1 MSYTVLARKY
11 RPQKFS
17 DVIGQDHVVRTLKNA
32 LEQQRIAHGYIFSG
46 HRGIGKT
53 TIARILAMA
62 LNCRSSERPVPEP
75 CGVCDSCREIR
86 EGSVGAMD
94 VIEIDAATN
103 RGIEEVR
110 GLIATATAEPARDRY
125 RIFILDEAHQ
135 VTDAAFNALLKTLEE
150 PPPWVVFMMATTQ
163 PEDIPQTIR
172 SRCQHFSFH
181 AVRFDEIVAHLRQ
194 ISLAEGLTVDEEALA
209 LLAEAGDGSMRDALS
224 IMDQAISCC
233 GTTVTADIV
242 RDLVGNVSSEVL
254 ERVMRAVHENSSE
267 EVLRIVDKLM
277 VEGQSATHFAR
288 QTVRF
293 LRNSLIAKVAGEQS
307 PILQVST
314 DERRRVS
321 AVAGQFSE
329 EELTRFLQIMLRT
342 HADVSYKQEQ
352 RFHLELGLLKMVH
365 AQRLLPLEQLLS
377 SVKLTEAGPPA
388 TVSGATPRPSSLP
401 GPQRGSG
408 GQTAGGRPTPPSFT
422 SRPPGVPPM
431 GGSSPFGRPGSAQS
445 GSGQPGSAQ
454 PGSKPS
460 PLEADKA
467 RRAREDRDEPPCP
480 NKPNT
485 GLSGAPPRGETS
497 GDADS
502 KSVKPLPVFACTP
515 VAFAGQPVPHP
526 GEPSAGV
533 LGTPVL
539 AVAPEVETAAAPSSH
554 TKAAEQV
561 PAESNLQPAEAS
573 TTLDVDAIRQ
583 SVLQAMETG
592 GSQMLVH
599 ALEEGE
605 WSGNG
610 NAVSVLVGM
619 SEAMIG
625 ISYTREQER
634 LACQAAGSVAGRSI
648 KVRLVGGAPA
658 VQDPKPS
665 SAARAASS
673 ESIRTRAAD
682 EPAVKRMMEK
692 FGAEIRI
699 VIDRS
704 ER

>member
-11 RPQKFS
+11 RPQKFA

-32 LEQQRIAHGYIFSG
+32 LEQKRIAHGYIFSG

-62 LNCRSSERPVPEP
+62 LNCQSSDRPVAEP

-86 EGSVGAMD
+86 DGSVGAMD

-181 AVRFDEIVAHLRQ
+181 AVRFEEIVNHLRE
-194 ISLAEGLTVDEEALA
+194 ISKTENLTVDEDALA

-233 GTTVTADIV
+233 GDVLTADVV
-242 RDLVGNVSSEVL
+242 RGLVGNVSTEVL
-254 ERVMRAVHENSSE
+254 ERVMNAVHENSSD

-293 LRNSLIAKVAGEQS
+293 LRNALVAKVAGTES
-307 PILQVST
+307 PILQISS
-314 DERRRVS
+314 DEKKRV
-321 AVAGQFSE
+321 ANVAAQFGE

-342 HADVSYKQEQ
+342 HGDVSYKQEQ
-352 RFHLELGLLKMVH
+352 RFHLELGLLKLVH

-377 SVKLTEAGPPA
+377 SVSLAEASTVATVGPAGTSRVAAPTATLPMAPATAAPARPVPPPA
-388 TVSGATPRPSSLP
+388 FTP
-401 GPQRGSG
+401 
-408 GQTAGGRPTPPSFT
+408 
-422 SRPPGVPPM
+422 RPPGVPPFGG
-431 GGSSPFGRPGSAQS
+431 GGSSPFGKPA
-445 GSGQPGSAQ
+445 
-454 PGSKPS
+454 SKPS

-467 RRAREDRDEPPCP
+467 RREREDMS
-480 NKPNT
+480 
-485 GLSGAPPRGETS
+485 SGPGTSSIPAPVNVPMGQ
-497 GDADS
+497 
-502 KSVKPLPVFACTP
+502 V
-515 VAFAGQPVPHP
+515 GQPVVGVFGSAPAMGPHAVP
-526 GEPSAGV
+526 AVQTSSNAPFDNGSA
-533 LGTPVL
+533 L
-539 AVAPEVETAAAPSSH
+539 AVAPVLESPGTAL
-554 TKAAEQV
+554 
-561 PAESNLQPAEAS
+561 NI
-573 TTLDVDAIRQ
+573 DAIREA
-583 SVLQAMETG
+583 VLQAMEKG
-592 GSQMLVH
+592 GSQMLVQ
-599 ALEEGE
+599 ALEEGHWAGE
-605 WSGNG
+605 GNQ
-610 NAVSVLVGM
+610 VSVQVSMSSGM
-619 SEAMIG
+619 IEL
-625 ISYTREQER
+625 SYTRDQEK
-634 LACQAAGSVAGRSI
+634 LSNQAASGVAGHPV
-648 KVRLVGGAPA
+648 KVRLVGGATTTA
-658 VQDPKPS
+658 EAKPRQS
-665 SAARAASS
+665 NSTSGAGS
-673 ESIRTRAAD
+673 ENIKTKAAD
-682 EPAVKRMMEK
+682 EPVVKRMMEK

-699 VIDRS
+699 VMDRS

>member
-11 RPQKFS
+11 RPQKFA

-62 LNCRSSERPVPEP
+62 LNCRSSDRPVPEP
-75 CGVCDSCREIR
+75 CGECDSCREIR

-181 AVRFDEIVAHLRQ
+181 AVGFDEIVNHLRE
-194 ISLAEGLTVDEEALA
+194 ISRAEGLTLDEEALA

-233 GTTVTADIV
+233 GATVTAEVV
-242 RDLVGNVSSEVL
+242 RGLVGTVNTEVL
-254 ERVMRAVHENSSE
+254 ERVMNAVHANSSE

-277 VEGQSATHFAR
+277 VEGQSASHFAR

-293 LRNSLIAKVAGEQS
+293 LRNALIAKVAGSES
-307 PILQVST
+307 HILQISA
-314 DERRRVS
+314 DERRRV
-321 AVAGQFSE
+321 AEVAEKFSE

-342 HADVSYKQEQ
+342 HNEVSYRQEQ

-377 SVKLTEAGPPA
+377 SVNLTDVASA
-388 TVSGATPRPSSLP
+388 SQSGRP
-401 GPQRGSG
+401 
-408 GQTAGGRPTPPSFT
+408 PTPPAPQRASAERPTGARPPAPPAFS

-431 GGSSPFGRPGSAQS
+431 GGGSSPFGAPPA
-445 GSGQPGSAQ
+445 
-454 PGSKPS
+454 SKPS
-460 PLEADKA
+460 PLEADRA
-467 RRAREDRDEPPCP
+467 RRSRDDAGREEMSAGSDAGAARTLPA
-480 NKPNT
+480 
-485 GLSGAPPRGETS
+485 SPR
-497 GDADS
+497 
-502 KSVKPLPVFACTP
+502 PM
-515 VAFAGQPVPHP
+515 AFAGQPVPQAFGP
-526 GEPSAGV
+526 RPAMSPTRMESSPFDNGSA
-533 LGTPVL
+533 L
-539 AVAPEVETAAAPSSH
+539 AVAPEIAPSS
-554 TKAAEQV
+554 AG
-561 PAESNLQPAEAS
+561 AS
-573 TTLDVDAIRQ
+573 TSPALDVDAIRNA
-583 SVLQAMETG
+583 VLQAMETG

-599 ALEEGE
+599 ALEDGA
-605 WSGNG
+605 WSGEG
-610 NAVSVLVGM
+610 NIVSVQVEM

-625 ISYTREQER
+625 VSYTREQEKI
-634 LACQAAGSVAGRSI
+634 ACQAASQTAGRAV
-648 KVRLVGGAPA
+648 KVRLVGGAPPA
-658 VQDPKPS
+658 SEAKPRS
-665 SAARAASS
+665 SGSARASAGG
-673 ESIRTRAAD
+673 IKTKAAD
-682 EPAVKRMMEK
+682 EPVVKRMMEK

-699 VIDRS
+699 VMDKS

>member
-11 RPQKFS
+11 RPQKFA

-32 LEQQRIAHGYIFSG
+32 LEQKRIAHGYIFSG

-62 LNCRSSERPVPEP
+62 LNCKSSDRPVAEP

-86 EGSVGAMD
+86 EGSVGTMD

-110 GLIATATAEPARDRY
+110 GLIATASAEPARDRY

-150 PPPWVVFMMATTQ
+150 PPSWVVFMMATTQ

-181 AVRFDEIVAHLRQ
+181 AVRFEEIVNHLRQ
-194 ISLAEGLTVDEEALA
+194 ISQTEGLTVDEDALA

-233 GTTVTADIV
+233 GDTVTAEIV
-242 RDLVGNVSSEVL
+242 RGLVGSVSTEVM
-254 ERVMRAVHENSSE
+254 ERVMNAVHENSSDT
-267 EVLRIVDKLM
+267 VLRIVDKLM

-293 LRNSLIAKVAGEQS
+293 LRNALVAKVAGIES
-307 PILQVST
+307 PILQIST
-314 DERRRVS
+314 DEKMRVAS
-321 AVAGQFSE
+321 VAAQFNE

-342 HADVSYKQEQ
+342 HGDVSYKQEQ

-377 SVKLTEAGPPA
+377 SVSLVDAATSASSAASSASRQPAARRSAIDPPVSPATGPVTNPVTNPAARPSTGSGTERTAPPA
-388 TVSGATPRPSSLP
+388 
-401 GPQRGSG
+401 
-408 GQTAGGRPTPPSFT
+408 FT

-431 GGSSPFGRPGSAQS
+431 GGGGSPFGKPA
-445 GSGQPGSAQ
+445 
-454 PGSKPS
+454 SKPS
-460 PLEADKA
+460 PFEADKA
-467 RRAREDRDEPPCP
+467 RKGREDLSAAPT
-480 NKPNT
+480 T
-485 GLSGAPPRGETS
+485 GIQAASGPFDNGGA
-497 GDADS
+497 
-502 KSVKPLPVFACTP
+502 
-515 VAFAGQPVPHP
+515 
-526 GEPSAGV
+526 
-533 LGTPVL
+533 L
-539 AVAPEVETAAAPSSH
+539 AVARQMESPSPASSANQDASVAA
-554 TKAAEQV
+554 
-561 PAESNLQPAEAS
+561 
-573 TTLDVDAIRQ
+573 LDVDAIREA
-583 SVLQAMETG
+583 VLQAMETG

-599 ALEEGE
+599 ALEEGD
-605 WSGNG
+605 WSGEG
-610 NAVSVLVGM
+610 NQVSIQVAM
-619 SEAMIG
+619 SANMIEL
-625 ISYTREQER
+625 SYTREQEK
-634 LACQAAGSVAGRSI
+634 LSSQAATRVAGRAV
-648 KVRLVGGAPA
+648 KVRLVGGAT
-658 VQDPKPS
+658 S
-665 SAARAASS
+665 SAEVKPRRAGAGQGITAGSGD
-673 ESIRTRAAD
+673 SIKTRAAG
-682 EPAVKRMMEK
+682 EPVVKQMVEK

-699 VIDRS
+699 VMDRS

>member
-11 RPQKFS
+11 RPQKFA

-62 LNCRSSERPVPEP
+62 LNCQSSNRPVAEP

-110 GLIATATAEPARDRY
+110 GLIATASAEPARDRY

-150 PPPWVVFMMATTQ
+150 PPSWVVFMMATTQ

-181 AVRFDEIVAHLRQ
+181 AVRFEEIVNHLRE
-194 ISLAEGLTVDEEALA
+194 ISQTEGLSVDEDALA

-233 GTTVTADIV
+233 GNTVTADVI
-242 RDLVGNVSSEVL
+242 RGLVGSVSTEVM
-254 ERVMRAVHENSSE
+254 ERVMNAVHENSSD

-293 LRNSLIAKVAGEQS
+293 LRNALVAKVAGTES
-307 PILQVST
+307 PILQISA
-314 DERRRVS
+314 DEKKRVAS
-321 AVAGQFSE
+321 IAAQFGE

-342 HADVSYKQEQ
+342 HGDVSYKQEQ

-377 SVKLTEAGPPA
+377 SVNLTDAASSTASREQAAARDSAIDPARRSAAPSAERSATSKTAPPA
-388 TVSGATPRPSSLP
+388 
-401 GPQRGSG
+401 
-408 GQTAGGRPTPPSFT
+408 FT
-422 SRPPGVPPM
+422 QRPPGVPPM
-431 GGSSPFGRPGSAQS
+431 GGGGSPFG
-445 GSGQPGSAQ
+445 QPA
-454 PGSKPS
+454 SKPS
-460 PLEADKA
+460 PFEADKA
-467 RRAREDRDEPPCP
+467 RKGRED
-480 NKPNT
+480 
-485 GLSGAPPRGETS
+485 L
-497 GDADS
+497 
-502 KSVKPLPVFACTP
+502 
-515 VAFAGQPVPHP
+515 
-526 GEPSAGV
+526 SAGAE
-533 LGTPVL
+533 TPIPATSNRPMSQSAQPMPGAFGSRPPAMGPQTVITRQTTVAPFDNGSAL
-539 AVAPEVETAAAPSSH
+539 AVAPRMESPRAAFNGTSET
-554 TKAAEQV
+554 T
-561 PAESNLQPAEAS
+561 LD
-573 TTLDVDAIRQ
+573 TTLDVDAIREA
-583 SVLQAMETG
+583 VLQAMEAG

-599 ALEEGE
+599 ALEEGD
-605 WSGNG
+605 WSSEGNH
-610 NAVSVLVGM
+610 VSIRVEM
-619 SEAMIG
+619 SESMIEL
-625 ISYTREQER
+625 SYTREQEK
-634 LACQAAGSVAGRSI
+634 LSNQAATRVAGRAM
-648 KVRLVGGAPA
+648 KVRLVGGGT
-658 VQDPKPS
+658 S
-665 SAARAASS
+665 SAEVKPRRSRAPQAAGG
-673 ESIRTRAAD
+673 ESIKTRAAD
-682 EPAVKRMMEK
+682 EPVVKRMMEK

-699 VIDRS
+699 VMDRS

>member
-17 DVIGQDHVVRTLKNA
+17 DVIGQDHVVRTLQNA
-32 LEQQRIAHGYIFSG
+32 LEQKRIAHGYIFSG

-62 LNCRSSERPVPEP
+62 LNCQSSDSPVSEP

-86 EGSVGAMD
+86 DGSVGAMD

-181 AVRFDEIVAHLRQ
+181 AVRFEEIVNHLRE
-194 ISLAEGLTVDEEALA
+194 ISKAEKLTVDEDALA

-233 GTTVTADIV
+233 TDTLTAEVV
-242 RDLVGNVSSEVL
+242 RSLVGSVSTEVL
-254 ERVMRAVHENSSE
+254 ERVMNAVHENSSD
-267 EVLRIVDKLM
+267 EVLRIVDRLM
-277 VEGQSATHFAR
+277 VEGQSATHFAK

-293 LRNSLIAKVAGEQS
+293 LRNALVAKVAGIES
-307 PILQVST
+307 PILQIST
-314 DERRRVS
+314 DEKRRVS
-321 AVAGQFSE
+321 NVAEQFGE

-342 HADVSYKQEQ
+342 HGDVSYKQEQ

-377 SVKLTEAGPPA
+377 SVRLTDAATAASSAVRPSPPA
-388 TVSGATPRPSSLP
+388 ARPAAP
-401 GPQRGSG
+401 
-408 GQTAGGRPTPPSFT
+408 AARPAPPPAFT
-422 SRPPGVPPM
+422 QRPPGVPPI
-431 GGSSPFGRPGSAQS
+431 GGGVSPFG
-445 GSGQPGSAQ
+445 QPV
-454 PGSKPS
+454 SKPS
-460 PLEADKA
+460 PFEADKA
-467 RRAREDRDEPPCP
+467 RKDREKMSAVPDP
-480 NKPNT
+480 
-485 GLSGAPPRGETS
+485 APPGVVPSS
-497 GDADS
+497 G
-502 KSVKPLPVFACTP
+502 PLGINGRPMP
-515 VAFAGQPVPHP
+515 GAFGPGIQAMGMQPVPAP
-526 GEPSAGV
+526 GVMAFDNGSA
-533 LGTPVL
+533 L
-539 AVAPEVETAAAPSSH
+539 AVEPRMESSS
-554 TKAAEQV
+554 AV
-561 PAESNLQPAEAS
+561 
-573 TTLDVDAIRQ
+573 LDLDAIREA
-583 SVLQAMETG
+583 VLQAMETG

-599 ALEEGE
+599 ALDEGQWTAE
-605 WSGNG
+605 NSQ
-610 NAVSVLVGM
+610 VSIQVGM
-619 SEAMIG
+619 SDAMIEL
-625 ISYTREQER
+625 SYTREQEK
-634 LACQAAGSVAGRSI
+634 LSTKAATEVAGRAV
-648 KVRLVGGAPA
+648 KVRLVSG
-658 VQDPKPS
+658 
-665 SAARAASS
+665 AASGPGGKPRPARITNTAGA
-673 ESIRTRAAD
+673 ESIKTKAAD
-682 EPAVKRMMEK
+682 EPVVKRMMEK

-699 VIDRS
+699 VMDRT